1 MWVNIMS
8 HTAAIKHSFQQ
19 MSRSVWLREES
30 LSKCACIHVSVTWL
44 AHVTNFFRAAG
55 VCECVCTSS
64 SEHSGCDSDSEWQLK
79 PGHWRVSIHLLVY
92 VSFYLPPFPP
102 HSRLG
107 NVLAQRLR
115 WQDPRLWTLCHA
127 YVCSSAPTCQPGSP
141 AAVLIYQTGAA
152 GYNI

>member
-1 MWVNIMS
+1 MCM
-8 HTAAIKHSFQQ
+8 HTCLCNMACSCHQF
-19 MSRSVWLREES
+19 LPGS
-30 LSKCACIHVSVTWL
+30 LS
-44 AHVTNFFRAAG
+44 
-55 VCECVCTSS
+55 VCVHGAT
-64 SEHSGCDSDSEWQLK
+64 EHSGCDSDSEWQLK

-107 NVLAQRLR
+107 NVLAPRLR

-141 AAVLIYQTGAA
+141 AAVLTYQTGAA
-152 GYNI
+152 GSNISTSYGAVGLDKPELVDNANRQCL